1 MNPHD
6 DDQRKKDAEKHYRT
20 ALAWHEAC
28 RGKQELFPRCPVR
41 GNADFSVWY
50 TPGVAE
56 PCRRIHEDPSAA
68 YTYTNVGNTI
78 AVLSDGSRVLG
89 LGDIGPA
96 AGLPVME
103 GKGLIFKMY
112 GGVDAF
118 ALCVDAPTTEAMVAV
133 GRAIAPSFG
142 GINLEDIA
150 SPRCFD
156 ILDRLRAE
164 LDIPVWHDDRQ
175 GTATVIFAGLMNA
188 ARVTGR
194 RLEDC
199 RFVLLGAGAANLAV
213 AELLAFTGVDPGR
226 IVFVDRP
233 GILGPGHG
241 PYHPLRDGLVARSN
255 GERRAGGLPEALD
268 GADVLVALAAPGP
281 GIITEA
287 HVRRMAKDPIV
298 FACANP
304 VPEIWPW
311 EAASAGAAVVATGR
325 GDFPNQV
332 NNALIFPGVFRG
344 ALDVRAR
351 TISQGMCVA
360 AAEALAAVAATA
372 GLRPDRLLP
381 AIDDPAVAPAVATA
395 VGLAAIGEGLA
406 RLHLTR
412 EEIFEKATFFCNRSA
427 KIMTMMLRE
436 GLMPELPG
444 APD

>member
-1 MNPHD
+1 MSIHD
-6 DDQRKKDAEKHYRT
+6 EERKKEAEKYYAT
-20 ALAWHEAC
+20 ALVWHELC
-28 RGKQELFPRCPVR
+28 RGKQEIFPRCPVR

-56 PCRRIHEDPSAA
+56 PCRRIHADKAAA
-68 YTYTNVGNTI
+68 YKYTNKGNTI

-89 LGDIGPA
+89 LGDIGPE

-118 ALCVDAPTTEAMVAV
+118 ALCVNAPTTEELVAV
-133 GRAIAPSFG
+133 GRAVAPSFG

-175 GTATVIFAGLMNA
+175 GTATVIFAGLLNA

-194 RLEDC
+194 TLEGS

-213 AELLAFTGVDPGR
+213 AELLAFAGVDPGR
-226 IVFVDRP
+226 IIFVDRP
-233 GILGPGHG
+233 GILGEEHG

-255 GERRAGGLPEALD
+255 AEKRGGGLSEALV
-268 GADVLVALAAPGP
+268 GADVLVALSTPGP
-281 GIITEA
+281 GIVTKEHI
-287 HVRRMAKDPIV
+287 RSMARDAIV
-298 FACANP
+298 FVCANP

-311 EAASAGAAVVATGR
+311 EATEAGAAVVATGR

-344 ALDVRAR
+344 ALDVQAR
-351 TISQGMCVA
+351 TISQKMCLA
-360 AAEALAAVAATA
+360 AADALAGIAVSA
-372 GLRPDRLLP
+372 GLRPDRILP
-381 AIDDPAVAPAVATA
+381 AIDDPAVAPAVATEVA
-395 VGLAAIGEGLA
+395 LTAIAENLA
-406 RLHLTR
+406 RNPLSR
-412 EEIFEKATFFCNRSA
+412 EELFENAKKSCNRSA
-427 KIMTMMLRE
+427 QIMTILTKE
-436 GLMPELPG
+436 KLLPELP
-444 APD
+444 

>member
-1 MNPHD
+1 MAPHD
-6 DDQRKKDAEKHYRT
+6 DDERRLEAEKHYAT

-56 PCRRIHEDPSAA
+56 PCRRIHADPATV
-68 YTYTNVGNTI
+68 YKYTNKGNTI

-118 ALCVDAPTTEAMVAV
+118 ALCVDAPTCEAMVTV

-156 ILDRLRAE
+156 ILDQLRAA

-199 RFVLLGAGAANLAV
+199 RFTLLGAGAANLAV
-213 AELLAFTGVDPGR
+213 AELLVFTGVDPGQ
-226 IVFVDRP
+226 IIFIDRP
-233 GILGPGHG
+233 GILGPEHA
-241 PYHPLRDGLVARSN
+241 PYHPLRDDLVARSN
-255 GERRAGGLPEALD
+255 AGRRTGGLAEALA
-268 GADVLVALAAPGP
+268 GADVLVALSAPGP
-281 GIITEA
+281 GIITPA
-287 HVRRMAKDPIV
+287 HLRAMSKDPIV

-311 EAASAGAAVVATGR
+311 EAAAAGAAVVATGR

-344 ALDVRAR
+344 ALDVQAR

-360 AAEALAAVAATA
+360 AAGALAEVAITE
-372 GLRPDRLLP
+372 GLRADRILP
-381 AIDDPAVAPAVATA
+381 VIDDPAVAPAVAAA
-395 VGLAAIGEGLA
+395 VGLAAVVEGLA
-406 RLHLTR
+406 RNPLSR
-412 EEIFEKATFFCNRSA
+412 EELVEKAEISCNRSA

-436 GLMPELPG
+436 DLLPRL
-444 APD
+444 P

>member
-1 MNPHD
+1 MSSQD
-6 DDQRKKDAEKHYRT
+6 DDRRKEAEKHYAT
-20 ALAWHEAC
+20 ALDWHERC
-28 RGKQELFPRCPVR
+28 RGKQEIFPRCPVR

-56 PCRRIHEDPSAA
+56 PCRRIHADPASV
-68 YTYTNVGNTI
+68 YKYTNKGNTI

-89 LGDIGPA
+89 LGDIGPE

-118 ALCVDAPTTEAMVAV
+118 ALCVNAPTADEMVAV

-175 GTATVIFAGLMNA
+175 GTATVIFAGLKNA

-194 RLEDC
+194 TLPES

-213 AELLAFTGVDPGR
+213 AELLAFSGVDPGR
-226 IVFVDRP
+226 IIFVDRP
-233 GILGPGHG
+233 GILGPEHG
-241 PYHPLRDGLVARSN
+241 PHHPLRDGLVARSN
-255 GERRAGGLPEALD
+255 AEQRTGGLREALA
-268 GADVLVALAAPGP
+268 GADVLVALSAPGP
-281 GIITEA
+281 GIITPEHIRA
-287 HVRRMAKDPIV
+287 MAKDAIV

-311 EAASAGAAVVATGR
+311 EASEAGAAVVATGR

-344 ALDVRAR
+344 ALDVQAR
-351 TISQGMCVA
+351 TISQKMCLA
-360 AAEALAAVAATA
+360 AADALADLAVGA
-372 GLRPDRLLP
+372 GLRADRILP
-381 AIDDPAVAPAVATA
+381 EIDDPAVAPAVATEVA
-395 VGLAAIGEGLA
+395 LTAIAENLA
-406 RLHLTR
+406 RIPLSRRELH
-412 EEIFEKATFFCNRSA
+412 ENAEKTCNRSA
-427 KIMTMMLRE
+427 KIMTILMRE
-436 GLMPELPG
+436 KILP
-444 APD
+444 DLT

>member
-1 MNPHD
+1 MSAHD
-6 DDQRKKDAEKHYRT
+6 DDRSKETEKHYAT
-20 ALAWHEAC
+20 ALIWHELC
-28 RGKQELFPRCPVR
+28 RGKQEIFPRCPVR

-56 PCRRIHEDPSAA
+56 PCRRIAADPALA
-68 YTYTNVGNTI
+68 YKYTNKGNTI

-89 LGDIGPA
+89 LGDIGPE

-112 GGVDAF
+112 GGVDAV
-118 ALCVDAPTTEAMVAV
+118 ALCVNAPTADELVAV
-133 GRAIAPSFG
+133 GRAVAPSFG

-156 ILDRLRAE
+156 VLDRLRAE

-175 GTATVIFAGLMNA
+175 GTATVIFAGLRNA

-213 AELLAFTGVDPGR
+213 AELLAFSGVDPGQ
-226 IVFVDRP
+226 IIFVDRP
-233 GILGPGHG
+233 GILGPEHA

-255 GERRAGGLPEALD
+255 SERRTGGLTEALA
-268 GADVLVALAAPGP
+268 GADVLVALSTPGP
-281 GIITEA
+281 GIITKEQVRSMAGEA
-287 HVRRMAKDPIV
+287 IV

-311 EAASAGAAVVATGR
+311 EAADAGAAVVATGR

-344 ALDVRAR
+344 ALDVQAR
-351 TISQGMCVA
+351 TISQAMCIA
-360 AAEALAAVAATA
+360 AADALAGIAVQA
-372 GLRPDRLLP
+372 GLRADRILP
-381 AIDDPAVAPAVATA
+381 AIDDPAVAPAVAAGVGVTA
-395 VGLAAIGEGLA
+395 IVEGLA
-406 RLHLTR
+406 RIQLSRDELM
-412 EEIFEKATFFCNRSA
+412 EKAKKSCNRSA
-427 KIMTMMLRE
+427 QIMTILMRE
-436 GLMPELPG
+436 KILPELT
-444 APD
+444 